1 MKYSLIFL
9 CILISFVSPSTIPSL
24 SSAFDYITQQF
35 SCFYVSA
42 YILNYTEGY
51 FRMNQ
56 NKFLQPLS
64 ENITKTEDTLSLT
77 INNIVIS
84 LVSTF
89 RFKHNNMTNVILF
102 QDVFIQYNID
112 TLGLTKRQESGI
124 ITISKLEISRPF
136 ISKQIEL
143 MTAHSFKEFQL
154 DKDDQLYNT
163 LKVMLE
169 GHLQDFLNEFNLNF
183 QFQTILSYALEDA
196 GIVKF
201 PYLQYTIKYLSYEE
215 AQFINTGNS
224 IRVELY
230 TYVTFTKVEDH
241 SIVTARCD
249 LIEFKNQQFTIGKFE
264 IIKPETESI
273 DEKIKED
280 FTFII
285 HEASKKFFD
294 KYEL

>member
-64 ENITKTEDTLSLT
+64 ENITKTEDTF
-77 INNIVIS
+77 NNIVIS

-112 TLGLTKRQESGI
+112 TLVLTKRQESGI
-124 ITISKLEISRPF
+124 ITISKLEISR
-136 ISKQIEL
+136 
-143 MTAHSFKEFQL
+143 H
-154 DKDDQLYNT
+154 LY
-163 LKVMLE
+163 
-169 GHLQDFLNEFNLNF
+169 LN
-183 QFQTILSYALEDA
+183 
-196 GIVKF
+196 K
-201 PYLQYTIKYLSYEE
+201 
-215 AQFINTGNS
+215 
-224 IRVELY
+224 
-230 TYVTFTKVEDH
+230 
-241 SIVTARCD
+241 
-249 LIEFKNQQFTIGKFE
+249 
-264 IIKPETESI
+264 
-273 DEKIKED
+273 
-280 FTFII
+280 
-285 HEASKKFFD
+285 
-294 KYEL
+294 

>member
-1 MKYSLIFL
+1 MYL
-9 CILISFVSPSTIPSL
+9 PIPSL

-112 TLGLTKRQESGI
+112 TLVLTKRQESGI

-143 MTAHSFKEFQL
+143 ITAHSFKEFQL

-169 GHLQDFLNEFNLNF
+169 GHLQDLLNEFNLNF

-273 DEKIKED
+273 EEKIKED
-280 FTFII
+280 FTSII

-294 KYEL
+294 KDEL